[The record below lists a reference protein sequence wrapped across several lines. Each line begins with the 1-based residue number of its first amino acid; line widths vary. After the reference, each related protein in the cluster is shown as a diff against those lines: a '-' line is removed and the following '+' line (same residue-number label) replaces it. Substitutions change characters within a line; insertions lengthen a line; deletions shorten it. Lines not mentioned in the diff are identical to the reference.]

1 MPDTLDLAE
10 RGRLGINH
18 FTLIQ
23 DQNCT
28 YRMLITIQ
36 GQLENRGKEST
47 LSFHDF

>member
-23 DQNCT
+23 DHNCT

-47 LSFHDF
+47 LSFYDF